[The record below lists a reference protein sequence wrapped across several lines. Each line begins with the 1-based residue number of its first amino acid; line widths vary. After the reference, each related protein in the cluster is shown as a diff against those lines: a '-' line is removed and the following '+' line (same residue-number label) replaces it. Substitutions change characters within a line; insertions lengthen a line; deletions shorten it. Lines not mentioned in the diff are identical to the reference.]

1 MNKKPLDISIH
12 SEKKHMFAVCTI
24 KGASGM
30 RIHEGLIYDEISNS
44 KIAYGVDKESISQLI
59 TDYQKASKKFVH
71 LSAILAKGLPPVPSK
86 DGHVE
91 ILVDPAKKV
100 NIQEDG
106 SADFRNI
113 SIFRNIKKGD
123 VLAKKHPPVMGKNGI
138 DVFNRV
144 VTPEQPKEGG
154 IEHGETIQF
163 QPNTNEY
170 IALTNGVFEEKENW
184 INVNQLLKIDSN
196 VGLETG
202 NIDYDGDI
210 RIAGNV
216 QRGTSVKAKGS
227 IIVDGI
233 IESGDVRAEN
243 TISAK
248 LGINTKREGEVY
260 SEGKI
265 ITNYIESSNVF
276 AHQGIF
282 VGKSILWSKVIS
294 LKDLILSSPSSTI
307 TNSDLCVYGD
317 IEVGVIGKPSGAN
330 VKIVIGKHYFNS
342 EKYHE
347 VKENHM
353 EVKKEFYKKLEKVK
367 ELKARIHTAQN
378 RLTRVQIDKIKKD
391 FNDYKEIAVKKEQ
404 LQKDEKNYRANV
416 YNPKPVKIKIK
427 SIMYPG
433 LEIEY
438 RNTQTR
444 IDSKYNRVVIVFDP
458 KKEGYDIR
466 PIDS

>member
-1 MNKKPLDISIH
+1 
-12 SEKKHMFAVCTI
+12 MFAVCTI
-24 KGASGM
+24 KGASGIK
-30 RIHEGLIYDEISNS
+30 IHEGLIHKEISDS
-44 KIAYGVDKESISQLI
+44 KVAYGVDKKSITQLI
-59 TDYQKASKKFVH
+59 TDYQKTTKKFVS
-71 LSAILAKGLPPVPSK
+71 LSAIVAKGLPPVPSK
-86 DGHVE
+86 DGYVE

-123 VLAKKHPPVMGKNGI
+123 VLAKKHPPTVGKNGI

-144 VTPEQPKEGG
+144 VTPEQPKEGS

-163 QPNTNEY
+163 QPNSNEY
-170 IALTNGVFEEKENW
+170 IALTSGVFEEKENW

-210 RIAGNV
+210 RIAGNI
-216 QRGTSVKAKGS
+216 QRGTSVRARGG

-233 IESGDVRAEN
+233 IESGEVRAEN

-248 LGINTKREGEVY
+248 LGINTKREGKVY
-260 SEGKI
+260 SEGEI
-265 ITNYIESSNVF
+265 ITNYIESSNIF
-276 AHQGIF
+276 AHQDIF
-282 VGKSILWSKVIS
+282 VGKSILWSNVIS

-307 TNSDLCVYGD
+307 TNSELCVYGN
-317 IEVGVIGKPSGAN
+317 IEVGILGKPSGDN
-330 VKIVIGKHYFNS
+330 VKIIIGKHYFNS

-347 VKENHM
+347 VKEKHL
-353 EVKKEFYKKLEKVK
+353 EIKREFYKKLEKVK
-367 ELKARIHTAQN
+367 ELKTRIHSVRN
-378 RLTRVQIDKIKKD
+378 RLTRAQIDKIKKD
-391 FNDYKEIAVKKEQ
+391 FNDYKEISKKKERFQ
-404 LQKDEKNYRANV
+404 EDEKNYRANM
-416 YNPKPVKIKIK
+416 YNPQPVKITVK
-427 SIMYPG
+427 SILYPG

-438 RNTQTR
+438 RNNQTR
-444 IDSKYNRVVIVFDP
+444 IDSQYNRVVLVFDP

-466 PIDS
+466 PIDP